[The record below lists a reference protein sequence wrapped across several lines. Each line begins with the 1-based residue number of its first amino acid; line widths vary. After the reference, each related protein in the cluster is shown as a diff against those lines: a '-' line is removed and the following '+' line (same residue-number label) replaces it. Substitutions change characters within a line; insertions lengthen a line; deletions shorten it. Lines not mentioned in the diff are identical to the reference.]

1 MNREEKAELINTL
14 QATFAASSS
23 VVIAHQVGLT
33 VAESSDLRAKMR
45 EAGAG
50 FKVTK
55 NRIAKIAV
63 QGTKDEAL
71 ADMFTGPTAVGTS
84 ADPVAA
90 AKALVDFAK
99 SNDKVKIVG
108 GTLDGELLDK
118 AGVEALATLP
128 SLDELRAKLV
138 GLVNAPAAKLARIAQ
153 APAGD
158 LARVIQARADQ
169 LQS

>member
-14 QATFAASSS
+14 QSTFSEATS

-63 QGTKDEAL
+63 QGTKDEVL

-90 AKALVDFAK
+90 AKTLVEFAK
-99 SNDKVKIVG
+99 SNDKLTIVG
-108 GTLDGELLDK
+108 GTLDGALLDK
-118 AGVEALATLP
+118 AGIEALATMP

>member
-14 QATFAASSS
+14 QATFAASAS

-99 SNDKVKIVG
+99 SNDKVTIIG

>member
-14 QATFAASSS
+14 QSTFAEATS

-63 QGTKDEAL
+63 QGTKDEVL

-90 AKALVDFAK
+90 AKTLVEFAK
-99 SNDKVKIVG
+99 SNDKVTIVG
-108 GTLDGELLDK
+108 GTLDGALLDK
-118 AGVEALATLP
+118 AGVEALATMP
-128 SLDELRAKLV
+128 SLDELRAKLI

>member
-14 QATFAASSS
+14 QSTFAAATS

-63 QGTKDEAL
+63 QGTKDEVL

-90 AKALVDFAK
+90 AKTLVEFAK
-99 SNDKVKIVG
+99 SNDKLTIVG
-108 GTLDGELLDK
+108 GTLDGALLDK
-118 AGVEALATLP
+118 AGIEALATMP

>member
-14 QATFAASSS
+14 QSTFAAATS

-63 QGTKDEAL
+63 QGTKDEVL

-90 AKALVDFAK
+90 AKTLVEFAK
-99 SNDKVKIVG
+99 SNDKVTIVG
-108 GTLDGELLDK
+108 GTLDGALLDK
-118 AGVEALATLP
+118 AGVEALATMP
-128 SLDELRAKLV
+128 SLDELRAKLI

>member
-14 QATFAASSS
+14 QSTFAEASS

-33 VAESSDLRAKMR
+33 VAESSELRAKMR

-63 QGTKDEAL
+63 QGTKDEVL

-90 AKALVDFAK
+90 AKALVEFAK
-99 SNDKVKIVG
+99 SNDKVTIVG
-108 GTLDGELLDK
+108 GTLDGALLDK
-118 AGVEALATLP
+118 AGVEALATMP

>member
-1 MNREEKAELINTL
+1 VNREEKAELINTL
-14 QATFAASSS
+14 QSTFAASASI
-23 VVIAHQVGLT
+23 VVAHQVGLT
-33 VAESSDLRAKMR
+33 VAESSELRQKMR
-45 EAGAG
+45 DAGAG

-63 QGTKDEAL
+63 EGTKDEAL
-71 ADMFTGPTAVGTS
+71 KELFTGPTAVGTS
-84 ADPVAA
+84 EDPVAA
-90 AKALVDFAK
+90 AKALVEFAK
-99 SNDKVKIVG
+99 SNDKVTIIG
-108 GTLDGELLDK
+108 GTLDGALLDK
-118 AGVEALATLP
+118 AGIEALATLP

-138 GLVNAPAAKLARIAQ
+138 GLVSAPAAKLARIAQ

>member
-14 QATFAASSS
+14 QSTFAEASS

-33 VAESSDLRAKMR
+33 VAESSELRAKMR

-63 QGTKDEAL
+63 QGTKDEVL

-90 AKALVDFAK
+90 AKTLVEFAK
-99 SNDKVKIVG
+99 SNDKVTIVG
-108 GTLDGELLDK
+108 GTLDGALLDK
-118 AGVEALATLP
+118 AGVEALATMP
-128 SLDELRAKLV
+128 SLDELRAKLI